1 MKQKFKNL
9 PNKELITSLQE
20 KPFKKYKNRE
30 HFSFHYLRPL
40 LQGLHAQRHHKK
52 IN

>member
-20 KPFKKYKNRE
+20 KPFKKYKNENISR
-30 HFSFHYLRPL
+30 F
-40 LQGLHAQRHHKK
+40 
-52 IN
+52 II